1 MAIKTKG
8 KNEEKNMAKTN
19 TIASS
24 YESIIKQLINEA
36 KTSGQIASKPIAINQ
51 SLRINILAFKD
62 GTVMFSIAK
71 LSQKKAVI
79 LTLDDMQFLKG
90 LFNEKSEQLELLL
103 AIASKFT
110 RPRTQQNDEDT
121 IL

>member
-1 MAIKTKG
+1 MPSKTLS

-19 TIASS
+19 TIASN
-24 YESIIKQLINEA
+24 YESIIKGLINEA
-36 KTSGQIASKPIAINQ
+36 KTSGQIASKPIAIHE

-79 LTLDDMQFLKG
+79 LTLDDMQYLKS

-110 RPRTQQNDEDT
+110 RPRSNTHDEDT

>member
-8 KNEEKNMAKTN
+8 KNEEKNIQKTN
-19 TIASS
+19 TIASN

>member
-1 MAIKTKG
+1 MALKTKG
-8 KNEEKNMAKTN
+8 KNEEKNIQKTN
-19 TIASS
+19 TIASN

>member
-8 KNEEKNMAKTN
+8 KNEEKNIQKTN
-19 TIASS
+19 TIASN
-24 YESIIKQLINEA
+24 YESIIKQLINDA

>member
-1 MAIKTKG
+1 MALKTKG

>member
-1 MAIKTKG
+1 MTLKTKG

>member
-8 KNEEKNMAKTN
+8 KNEEKNIQKTN
-19 TIASS
+19 TIASN
-24 YESIIKQLINEA
+24 YESIIKQLVSEA
-36 KTSGQIASKPIAINQ
+36 KESGETKSKPIAIHE
-51 SLRINILAFKD
+51 SLRINVLAFKD

-79 LTLDDMQFLKG
+79 LTLSDMQFLKQ

-103 AIASKFT
+103 AVASKFT
-110 RPRTQQNDEDT
+110 RPRSSSNDEDT